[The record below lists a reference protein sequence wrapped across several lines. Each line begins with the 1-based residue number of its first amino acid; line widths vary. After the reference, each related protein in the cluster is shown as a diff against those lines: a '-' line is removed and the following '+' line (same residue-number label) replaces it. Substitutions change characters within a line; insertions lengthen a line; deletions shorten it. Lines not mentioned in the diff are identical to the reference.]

1 MIKKIGLFGLIGLLI
16 VTMAACGKPDTE
28 KPVTKP
34 VVEEKKEEPVLENLE
49 DEEAARLIEK
59 VRTYAEVFD
68 LDVMDKSL
76 RQAIKDQ
83 IASGSSAEDSREA
96 IVEVIAPIMEVSM
109 KQKVAEGLIEY
120 TGQAAKEDIE
130 LIYSYMN
137 TGELIDF
144 VASYEIQRL
153 KQEGFLR

>member
-1 MIKKIGLFGLIGLLI
+1 MIKKIGLFWLMGLLI
-16 VTMAACGKPDTE
+16 VTMTACA
-28 KPVTKP
+28 KPVVKQPVAKP
-34 VVEEKKEEPVLENLE
+34 VVEEKKEEPVLENLD
-49 DEEAARLIEK
+49 DEETKKLIEK

-68 LDVMDKSL
+68 LDTMDKSL
-76 RQAIKDQ
+76 RQAIKDN
-83 IASGSSAEDSREA
+83 IASGSSAKDSKEA
-96 IVEVIAPIMEVSM
+96 IISVIEPIMEESM
-109 KQKVAEGLIEY
+109 KKKVAEGLIEY